1 MNGGKVMIYL
11 GCGLG
16 LNASTEP
23 PFVNGGKPQPR
34 SLRPAASPASTEPPF
49 VNGGKRPCRP
59 YPRRP
64 WRCFNGAPVRE
75 RGKAPETGARAW
87 AGGMLQ
93 RSPRS
98 CTGESCRDLT
108 VEAVQVHAS
117 TEPQFMNGGKLLP
130 RGLRLQREHASTEP
144 PFMNGGKVAAG

>member
-1 MNGGKVMIYL
+1 M
-11 GCGLG
+11 
-16 LNASTEP
+16 
-23 PFVNGGKPQPR
+23 
-34 SLRPAASPASTEPPF
+34 PASTEPP
-49 VNGGKRPCRP
+49 VRERGKGDDLFGLWVGVKR
-59 YPRRP
+59 
-64 WRCFNGAPVRE
+64 FNGAPVRE